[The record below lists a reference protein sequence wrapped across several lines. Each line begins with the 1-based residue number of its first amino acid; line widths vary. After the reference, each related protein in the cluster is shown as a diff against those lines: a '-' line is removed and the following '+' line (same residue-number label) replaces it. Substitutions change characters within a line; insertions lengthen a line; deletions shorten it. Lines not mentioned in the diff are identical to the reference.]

1 MNRRKFIGGSAAG
14 LLAGGGLGWSRA
26 ARAQPQKLPVIGL
39 VDGVW
44 PHLTGQVGRG
54 LRENGLVG
62 GRDFQVE
69 FSRWTG
75 KQPDYQADQ
84 MAMYAAELVKR
95 QVALIVAFS
104 TKAALA
110 ATSVTHTTPIIFL
123 AGDTLG

>member
-1 MNRRKFIGGSAAG
+1 MNRREFMGGSAAG
-14 LLAGGGLGWSRA
+14 LLAGAGLEWSRA
-26 ARAQPQKLPVIGL
+26 ARAQPQKVPGIGL
-39 VDGVW
+39 VAGVR

-84 MAMYAAELVKR
+84 MAMYVAELVKR
-95 QVALIVAFS
+95 QAALIVAFS

-110 ATSVTHTTPIIFL
+110 AKAATSTTPIIFL